1 MLKLYNTLGHELQEF
16 YPLKK
21 GRVLFY
27 QCGPT
32 VYWTQ
37 QIGNMRAFVEAD
49 LIIRSLQHLGYSVKF
64 VRNYTDVGHLTGDN
78 IGDADSGEDR
88 MEKGAR
94 RENRTPQEIANKYI
108 ELFEADVREL
118 NTLSPDKK
126 PRATECIKE
135 MIMMVQEL
143 LKKGFAYETSKAIYF
158 DISKFPPYNELN
170 RQKIEE
176 NREGAGAG
184 HVSDPEKRHQ
194 EDFALWFFKT
204 GVHKN
209 ALQTW
214 KSPFHSPDVQNG
226 EGFPGWHIECS
237 AMIRKFLGK
246 TIDIHMGGIEHIP
259 VHHTNEI
266 AQSESANGAKF
277 VDYWL
282 HNEHLTVDGKK
293 MAKSSGTAY
302 SLADIKAKGFNPLDL
317 RLLFIQAHYRSK
329 QNFTWEALE
338 AARTTRKNIEEKIA
352 ALLPAVKKL
361 STKSIDDQFAEKFNA
376 ALENDFN
383 IPEAFALVSEI
394 LKSSL
399 TAEEKIATILD
410 FDTVLGLELA
420 EIEPK
425 ESHISTTPEIEQLLQ
440 EREKARKEKNWTKS
454 DALRDE
460 LLSKHGLHVE
470 DTANGQEL
478 RK

>member
-1 MLKLYNTLGHELQEF
+1 MKKPTIKIYNTLTR
-16 YPLKK
+16 KK
-21 GRVLFY
+21 DLLVPIKGKKINLFV
-27 QCGPT
+27 CGPT
-32 VYWTQ
+32 VYDFSH
-37 QIGNMRAFVEAD
+37 IGHARTYVMFDCFSKYLKQSGFNV
-49 LIIRSLQHLGYSVKF
+49 SYLQ
-64 VRNYTDVGHLTGDN
+64 NITDVDDK
-78 IGDADSGEDR
+78 IIQRAR
-88 MEKGAR
+88 EKGVSAKDLAVAF
-94 RENRTPQEIANKYI
+94 EKEYLKDMKALGVTSVNKY
-108 ELFEADVREL
+108 A
-118 NTLSPDKK
+118 
-126 PRATECIKE
+126 RATSHIKE
-135 MIMMVQEL
+135 IISQVERL
-143 LKKGFAYETSKAIYF
+143 LKKGYAYKLADGIYF

-214 KSPFHSPDVQNG
+214 KSPFHSPDVKKG
-226 EGFPGWHIECS
+226 DGFPGWHIECS

-266 AQSESANGAKF
+266 AQSESANGVKF

-293 MAKSSGTAY
+293 MAKSEGTAY
-302 SLADIKAKGFNPLDL
+302 SLADIKQKGFHPLDL

-361 STKSIDDQFAEKFNA
+361 NTRSIDEQFAEKFNA

-383 IPEAFALVSEI
+383 IPEAFALVPEI

-410 FDTVLGLELA
+410 FDTVFGLELA
-420 EIEPK
+420 EIKPK

-440 EREKARKEKNWTKS
+440 EREKARKKKNWTQS

-460 LLSKHGLHVE
+460 LLKKYGLHVE